1 MYKIKTVSLLIILLS
16 SLNASI
22 ALADGQWRFPVGLS
36 HSNSIDEIGDIN
48 KDNLEAEGAIVIDQ
62 DNGLGVGVTFSPY
75 YFFDFGLGIGLNM
88 GPVAL
93 IAIETSQNDLDFIYT
108 DMPVGFD
115 LRYMYVHKA
124 SGVSPY
130 VRTGFRYH
138 IANGDYVVDQSV
150 GLTYGIGIEF
160 RIHRKIALGIEYLV
174 DNSEVKFQDIQNGG
188 TTSLKPTEN
197 LVTFN
202 VVF

>member
-1 MYKIKTVSLLIILLS
+1 MYRIKFITLLVILVSS
-16 SLNASI
+16 SNASN

-62 DNGLGVGVTFSPY
+62 DNGFGVGITFSPY
-75 YFFDFGLGIGLNM
+75 YYFDFGLGIGLNM

-93 IAIETSQNDLDFIYT
+93 IAIETSQNDVEFVYT
-108 DMPVGFD
+108 DFPIGFD
-115 LRYMYVHKA
+115 LRYMYYHEK

-150 GLTYGIGIEF
+150 GLTYGFGIEF

-174 DNSEVKFQDIQNGG
+174 DNSEVEFNDLQNGG
-188 TTSLKPTEN
+188 TKKLKPTES